1 MRLRRGL
8 LLQPPRGGV
17 LCVLGRD
24 SGGMKLVLVGVVW
37 AGVVDVL
44 RLRTRRHVSHFFAQN
59 DARVLGGRLQEW
71 QEGTRVVFGELPGI
85 AVRCFGP

>member
-1 MRLRRGL
+1 MRLRLLL

-24 SGGMKLVLVGVVW
+24 SGGMKLLLVGVVW

-44 RLRTRRHVSHFFAQN
+44 RFRTRRHVAWEQIQTPTISNKVGDQ
-59 DARVLGGRLQEW
+59 
-71 QEGTRVVFGELPGI
+71 LPG
-85 AVRCFGP
+85 AR